1 MPSQLG
7 HWINIGRS
15 RADREINSFAYHEL
29 TLKNPSNS
37 LRNLAL
43 STGNTL
49 NRFSICLN
57 SLADMVMDNRLPL
70 DYLLAKQG
78 GVGAIINK
86 IYCTYVNKSVQIEKN
101 IKKIYE

>member
-1 MPSQLG
+1 
-7 HWINIGRS
+7 
-15 RADREINSFAYHEL
+15 
-29 TLKNPSNS
+29 
-37 LRNLAL
+37 
-43 STGNTL
+43 
-49 NRFSICLN
+49 
-57 SLADMVMDNRLPL
+57 MVMDNRLPL